1 MKTKNVVKTMFA
13 VCLLACYSCGDKLTV
28 EVPISSM
35 TIELED
41 ILVEDSSGH
50 KSTLSPFSA
59 TQTILLSSI
68 QGVSDEAMEY
78 RSKIE
83 SIEVGATSSISIIA
97 TDSVGTLVEEFLLSA
112 NDVGD
117 FTIPQYNLGML
128 YSDNIHDFASKVL
141 TKLFV
146 SEEVTLTAS
155 GKTDIPSGKKLKVKI
170 MLEDIRLITN
180 VLKQ

>member
-1 MKTKNVVKTMFA
+1 MFA

-83 SIEVGATSSISIIA
+83 SVKVGATSAITIIT
-97 TDSVGTLVEEFLLSA
+97 TDSVGTVVEEFVLDTDGAGSLS
-112 NDVGD
+112 
-117 FTIPQYNLGML
+117 IPQYNLGTP
-128 YSDNIHDFASKVL
+128 YSGNIQDFAAKLL
-141 TKLFV
+141 TKLFLT
-146 SEEVTLTAS
+146 EKVTLTAS
-155 GKTDIPSGKKLKVKI
+155 GKTDIPSGEKLKVKI
-170 MLEDIRLITN
+170 TLEDITLITN
-180 VLKQ
+180 VLKE

>member
-1 MKTKNVVKTMFA
+1 MKTKNVVKAMFA

-28 EVPISSM
+28 EVPVSSM

-41 ILVEDSSGH
+41 ILVGDGS

-59 TQTILLSSI
+59 TETVLLSAI
-68 QGVSDEAMEY
+68 QGISDEAMEY